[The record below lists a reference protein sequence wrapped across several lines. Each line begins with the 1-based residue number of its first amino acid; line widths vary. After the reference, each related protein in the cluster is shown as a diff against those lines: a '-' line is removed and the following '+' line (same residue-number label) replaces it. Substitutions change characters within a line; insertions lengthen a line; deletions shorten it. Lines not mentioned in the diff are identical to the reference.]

1 MLHSLCSTR
10 HHLGPAFQPAGSLPP
25 CALKRPSPWPC
36 GPLLLGL
43 VLATGLTGCGRPAAA
58 SRPAPTGPVRVEV
71 ALPVEREVIDYAE
84 FTGQLAAA
92 EAVEVRARVTGFID
106 RVLFDQVPA
115 GNPGS
120 QPQQYSREVAQ
131 GDLLYQIDAREAE
144 AALAAAEAKLS
155 AAKAQIRAAEAQRMK
170 AKNDLDRQQQLK
182 DRGAA
187 SAEEY
192 DRAVTGEREALA
204 AHDSAIAAR
213 EGAEATLRRATLNL
227 DFTRITA
234 PIAGRI
240 SRSLVSA
247 GNLVNQDST
256 LLTTIVSVDPIYA
269 EFDLDERT
277 LLLLMQRIRDGE
289 FIRGNKVQP
298 EHYPVQLALANETD
312 FPHEGAISFVDNRVD
327 QSTGTMKIRGVFSNP
342 PISTEGGRVLV
353 PGMFARIRLPVSRPH
368 PAVLIDERAVGR
380 DQGQTF
386 VYVVDDQET
395 VVFRPVTLGPTHNG
409 LREVVA
415 GLAPGARVVVNGLQR
430 IRPGVKVDPQTVPM
444 ASGSASAAPR
454 PATPASGPATTPATP
469 SKTASPAPIAAPA
482 STSPSAPP
490 EAPSDTRP

>member
-1 MLHSLCSTR
+1 M
-10 HHLGPAFQPAGSLPP
+10 GPVVRLAARPPAWDQGNFTGW
-25 CALKRPSPWPC
+25 RW

-43 VLATGLTGCGRPAAA
+43 VLGPALMGCGQPAAA
-58 SRPAPTGPVRVEV
+58 SRPAALGPVRVDVAKPVQQEV
-71 ALPVEREVIDYAE
+71 TDYAE

-115 GNPGS
+115 GDPRS
-120 QPQQYSREVAQ
+120 QPQQYSREVAA
-131 GDLLYQIDAREAE
+131 GELLYQIDPREAE
-144 AALAAAEAKLS
+144 AAIASAEAKLS

-187 SAEEY
+187 SAEEF
-192 DRAVTGEREALA
+192 DRAVTGEREAVA
-204 AHDSAIAAR
+204 AQDAAIAAR
-213 EGAEATLRRATLNL
+213 EGAEAALRRATLNL
-227 DFTRITA
+227 DFTKITA

-277 LLLLMQRIRDGE
+277 LLVLMQRIRDGE
-289 FIRGNKVQP
+289 FTVADQQQP
-298 EHYPVQLALANETD
+298 NHYPVELALANETD
-312 FPHEGAISFVDNRVD
+312 FPHQGSISFVDNRVE
-327 QSTGTMKIRGVFSNP
+327 QSTGTMKIRAVFANP
-342 PISTEGGRVLV
+342 IVAGGGGRVLI
-353 PGMFARIRLPVSRPH
+353 PGLFARIRLPVSRPH

-386 VYVVDDQET
+386 VYLVDEQDT
-395 VVFRPVTLGPTHNG
+395 VVFRPVTLGPTHGGLRAVANG
-409 LREVVA
+409 LQ
-415 GLAPGARVVVNGLQR
+415 PGDRVVVNGLQR
-430 IRPGVKVDPQTVPM
+430 IRPGVKVEPREVAM
-444 ASGSASAAPR
+444 GSGPA
-454 PATPASGPATTPATP
+454 ATPAPTSSNPAVPKPAAQSPAALKPPSEAGASATTPATTSP
-469 SKTASPAPIAAPA
+469 PPTTPPAPGEP
-482 STSPSAPP
+482 
-490 EAPSDTRP
+490 RP